1 MYLFDL
7 QKTINVEKVINLKK
21 NKIFL
26 TITANSKYSNAKSLF
41 IIDSNSKI
49 KNTYINEAIRKNIPA
64 IVTNKYQSNIK
75 KIPQF
80 LVKNLE
86 NEKEKIIKKIYKY
99 RPYKTI
105 AITGTNGKTSVS
117 WYISNI
123 FNQLKIKNKIL
134 GTIGYF
140 NNGKKIKDVQL
151 TTPSYE
157 ELCNYGS
164 SNKKIKYNFIFE
176 ASSHALDQNR
186 LGKYKIDIAAITNIS
201 RDHLDYHKSMMSYR
215 NAKFKLFTKHLSQS
229 GIAIINSRIKNIS
242 TLEKKLLSKNIK
254 IIYFG
259 KKDIFFN
266 KNKKAMTLKIFQNEY
281 NIKNLNLCT
290 DIEIENLEC
299 AISCCISLGIKE
311 KKIIKIL
318 NKISNPPGR
327 LQKINYKKN
336 KSTIIVDYA
345 HTPDALEKIL
355 ISENTNN
362 IKPILLFGCG
372 GNRDRNKRKLM
383 GKIANKL
390 ASKVYITDD
399 NPRFESPSKIR
410 KEIIKYCPKGIEI
423 SNRKKA
429 INLAIKNL
437 LKGEKLIIAG
447 KGHEKFQ
454 IIKNK
459 KIKFDDYK
467 LVKRIV
473 T

>member
-164 SNKKIKYNFIFE
+164 SNKKIKGTNVLPLMPL
-176 ASSHALDQNR
+176 LD
-186 LGKYKIDIAAITNIS
+186 
-201 RDHLDYHKSMMSYR
+201 
-215 NAKFKLFTKHLSQS
+215 
-229 GIAIINSRIKNIS
+229 
-242 TLEKKLLSKNIK
+242 
-254 IIYFG
+254 
-259 KKDIFFN
+259 
-266 KNKKAMTLKIFQNEY
+266 
-281 NIKNLNLCT
+281 
-290 DIEIENLEC
+290 
-299 AISCCISLGIKE
+299 
-311 KKIIKIL
+311 
-318 NKISNPPGR
+318 
-327 LQKINYKKN
+327 
-336 KSTIIVDYA
+336 
-345 HTPDALEKIL
+345 
-355 ISENTNN
+355 
-362 IKPILLFGCG
+362 
-372 GNRDRNKRKLM
+372 
-383 GKIANKL
+383 
-390 ASKVYITDD
+390 
-399 NPRFESPSKIR
+399 
-410 KEIIKYCPKGIEI
+410 
-423 SNRKKA
+423 
-429 INLAIKNL
+429 
-437 LKGEKLIIAG
+437 
-447 KGHEKFQ
+447 
-454 IIKNK
+454 
-459 KIKFDDYK
+459 
-467 LVKRIV
+467 
-473 T
+473 